1 MQHWGEWFV
10 VIAFAYIVWDN
21 LLIVVFY
28 IRSGLTFYHKNQ
40 LFLNVSAIYSTK
52 IYPLNYEVRGEK

>member
-1 MQHWGEWFV
+1 LQHWGAWFV

-28 IRSGLTFYHKNQ
+28 IRSGLTFYQKNQ
-40 LFLNVSAIYSTK
+40 LILNVSDIYSTK